1 MESLVLNEVSVNEYA
16 VKLTEEYKL
25 NLQNDKDVKCI
36 MTKIDISDIENI
48 LAFGD
53 KSANSIS
60 RLSDEI
66 LSTTQKIQKEKDI
79 GVILNKLNKT
89 FKGFD
94 LQDLQKEEKGF
105 LKKIFNKAQNSFDNI
120 VDRCTTIG
128 NEVDKIYL
136 DLKKH
141 EVDINEQV
149 KNLANLYESNIIYY
163 RDLEKYIVAGEMA
176 LEKLD
181 NELIP
186 SLEEKALNSGENIS
200 LQKINIL
207 KNNRDML
214 EQRVYDL
221 KIAENVSLQNIPMIQ
236 QMQKGNFDLMRAI
249 KSSFIITLPIFKQ
262 CLINAIV
269 LKKQEKMYKDIESV
283 RNMTNDFLMQN
294 AEHLSKQAP
303 GISKLAGN
311 SQISLDSLEAS
322 YKKIME
328 GIDECRRIEI
338 ENKSNFKGN
347 ASRLEELKMGILT
360 QGASGAKTASNK
372 GDFGVEKF
380 NI

>member
-1 MESLVLNEVSVNEYA
+1 MESLALNEVSVNEYA

-25 NLQNDKDVKCI
+25 NLRNDKDVKCI

-60 RLSDEI
+60 RLSNEI

-79 GVILNKLNKT
+79 GLILNKLNKT
-89 FKGFD
+89 FKGFN
-94 LQDLQKEEKGF
+94 LEDLQKEEKGF
-105 LKKIFNKAQNSFDNI
+105 FKKVFNKAQNSFDNI
-120 VDRCTTIG
+120 VDRCTTVG

-141 EVDINEQV
+141 EVDIKEQV

-221 KIAENVSLQNIPMIQ
+221 KIAENVSLQNIPMLQ

-311 SQISLDSLEAS
+311 SQISLDSLETS

-360 QGASGAKTASNK
+360 QGASSSKIASNK

>member
-25 NLQNDKDVKCI
+25 NLRNDKDVKCI

-60 RLSDEI
+60 RLSNEI

-79 GVILNKLNKT
+79 GLILNKLNKT
-89 FKGFD
+89 FKGFN
-94 LQDLQKEEKGF
+94 LEDLQKEEKGF
-105 LKKIFNKAQNSFDNI
+105 FKKVFNKAQNSFDNI
-120 VDRCTTIG
+120 VDRCTTVG

-141 EVDINEQV
+141 EVDIKEQV
-149 KNLANLYESNIIYY
+149 KNLANLYESNILYY

-221 KIAENVSLQNIPMIQ
+221 KIAENVSLQNIPMLQ

-311 SQISLDSLEAS
+311 SQISLDSLETS

-360 QGASGAKTASNK
+360 QGASGAKIASNK

>member
-25 NLQNDKDVKCI
+25 NLRNDKDVKCI

-79 GVILNKLNKT
+79 GLILNKLNKT
-89 FKGFD
+89 FKGFN
-94 LQDLQKEEKGF
+94 LEDLQKEEKGF
-105 LKKIFNKAQNSFDNI
+105 FKKVFNKAQNSFDNI
-120 VDRCTTIG
+120 VDRCTTVG

-141 EVDINEQV
+141 EVDIKEQV
-149 KNLANLYESNIIYY
+149 KNLANLYESNILYY

-221 KIAENVSLQNIPMIQ
+221 KIAENVSLQNIPMLQ

-311 SQISLDSLEAS
+311 SQISLDSLETS

-360 QGASGAKTASNK
+360 QGASNSKIASNK
-372 GDFGVEKF
+372 GNFGVEKF

>member
-16 VKLTEEYKL
+16 VKFTEEYKL
-25 NLQNDKDVKCI
+25 NLRNDKDVKCI
-36 MTKIDISDIENI
+36 MTKIDISEIENI

-79 GVILNKLNKT
+79 GAILNKLNKT

-105 LKKIFNKAQNSFDNI
+105 LKKMFNKAQSSFDNI

-141 EVDINEQV
+141 EVDIKEQI
-149 KNLANLYESNIIYY
+149 KNLTNLYESNIIYY

-221 KIAENVSLQNIPMIQ
+221 KIAENISLQNIPMIQ

-283 RNMTNDFLMQN
+283 RNMTNDFLIQN

-311 SQISLDSLEAS
+311 SQISLDSLETS

-360 QGASGAKTASNK
+360 QGASGPKIASNK

>member
-1 MESLVLNEVSVNEYA
+1 MESLALNEVSVNEYA

-25 NLQNDKDVKCI
+25 NLRNDKDVKCI

-60 RLSDEI
+60 RLSNEI

-79 GVILNKLNKT
+79 GLILNKLNKT
-89 FKGFD
+89 FKGFN
-94 LQDLQKEEKGF
+94 LEDLQKEEKGF
-105 LKKIFNKAQNSFDNI
+105 FKKVFNKAQNSFDNI
-120 VDRCTTIG
+120 VDRCTTVG

-141 EVDINEQV
+141 EVDIKEQV
-149 KNLANLYESNIIYY
+149 KNLANLYESNILYY

-221 KIAENVSLQNIPMIQ
+221 KIAENVSLQNIPMLQ

-311 SQISLDSLEAS
+311 SQISLDSLETS

-360 QGASGAKTASNK
+360 QGASNSKIVSNK

>member
-1 MESLVLNEVSVNEYA
+1 MESLALNEVSVNEYA

-25 NLQNDKDVKCI
+25 NLRNDKDVKCI

-60 RLSDEI
+60 RLSNEI

-79 GVILNKLNKT
+79 GLILNKLNKT
-89 FKGFD
+89 FKGFN
-94 LQDLQKEEKGF
+94 LEDLQKEEKGF
-105 LKKIFNKAQNSFDNI
+105 FKKVFNKAQNSFDNI
-120 VDRCTTIG
+120 VDRCTTVG

-141 EVDINEQV
+141 EVDIKEQV
-149 KNLANLYESNIIYY
+149 KNLANLYESNILYY

-186 SLEEKALNSGENIS
+186 SLEEKALNLGENIS

-221 KIAENVSLQNIPMIQ
+221 KIAENVSLQNIPMLQ

-311 SQISLDSLEAS
+311 SQISLDSLETS

-360 QGASGAKTASNK
+360 QGASGAKIASNK

>member
-1 MESLVLNEVSVNEYA
+1 MESLALNEVSVNEYA

-25 NLQNDKDVKCI
+25 NLRNDKDVKCI

-60 RLSDEI
+60 RLSNEI

-79 GVILNKLNKT
+79 GLILNKLNKT
-89 FKGFD
+89 FKGFN
-94 LQDLQKEEKGF
+94 LEDLQKEEKGF
-105 LKKIFNKAQNSFDNI
+105 FKKVFNKAQNSFDNI
-120 VDRCTTIG
+120 VDRCTTVG

-141 EVDINEQV
+141 EVDIKEQV
-149 KNLANLYESNIIYY
+149 KNLANLYESNILYY

-221 KIAENVSLQNIPMIQ
+221 KIAENVSLQNIPMLQ

-311 SQISLDSLEAS
+311 SQISLDSLETS

-360 QGASGAKTASNK
+360 QGASGAKIASNK